1 MKTIVTKIILFSFA
15 VIALVSCR
23 SYGASAFGGATDIDP
38 YTTITSV
45 NEYDLIVEP
54 NGVEYTIDIST
65 PDGRIW
71 LKNIKNEQEA
81 KDLINAEAARKYNCA
96 MLVRPKYTV
105 LRDGKKILRLTVFG
119 FPANYKNK
127 EKDYDYVP
135 MENRQKV
142 DVNINH

>member
-1 MKTIVTKIILFSFA
+1 MKATIKTLLFGFIA
-15 VIALVSCR
+15 FTVISCR
-23 SYGASAFGGATDIDP
+23 SYYGASGFGGSTDIDP
-38 YTTITSV
+38 LTTITSV

-54 NGVEYTIDIST
+54 NGIEYTIDIST
-65 PDGRIW
+65 PEGRIW

-96 MLVRPKYTV
+96 MIVRPKYTV
-105 LRDGKKILRLTVFG
+105 LRDGKKLLRLTVFG

-135 MENRQKV
+135 MQNRQKV